1 MELKDTAK
9 LMNSKDYKQRFRA
22 EVYQL
27 DIRIDKLAGMLSAWD
42 SGELKFTP
50 TCSYVLLETQ
60 LNAMK
65 VYRHLLQMRAEI
77 EGVELYQEWKDCK
90 NCAHAHKIAEHEYE
104 CDAQEY
110 DIDNLTCFVQR
121 EE

>member
-27 DIRIDKLAGMLSAWD
+27 DIRIDKLAGMISAWD
-42 SGELKFTP
+42 SGDLSFTP
-50 TCSYVLLETQ
+50 TCPYVLLETQ

-65 VYRHLLQMRAEI
+65 VYRHLLQMRAEF
-77 EGVELYQEWKDCK
+77 EGVELYHEWKECK
-90 NCAHAHKIAEHEYE
+90 NCAHAHKVGDHEYE
-104 CDAQEY
+104 CDAGEY
-110 DIDNLTCFVQR
+110 DIDQMTCFVQR